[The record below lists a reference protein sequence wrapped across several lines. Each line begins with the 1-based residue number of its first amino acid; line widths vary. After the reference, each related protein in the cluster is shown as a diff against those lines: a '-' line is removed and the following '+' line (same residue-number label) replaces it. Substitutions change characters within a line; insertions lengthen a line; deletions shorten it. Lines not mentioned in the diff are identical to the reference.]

1 MASAFKLLASVDPKY
16 KCLAVICV
24 IVLYLVP
31 SLYVGWRTYDI
42 WYGGAPALKTQMSP
56 TWGKLPDLFACAKTQ
71 KAVPR
76 ITRCSLTD
84 FEPENGMDFTPAST
98 SFKDMLKPSYFRKK
112 EGHCLLT
119 NFRNHKVAG
128 TGQLSVPDAGGK
140 SAVYGHC
147 VRLNTSIL
155 EPNASWPSSSKIL
168 LRFLVTDA
176 SVTEMTLRAYDPNGF
191 QLLTYLNA
199 GTTHLVLKKKRIGSM
214 SFQGKNLSSWNT
226 WLGLWSPGLK
236 NDYNVEL
243 RSFDPDED
251 VEKILTP
258 SNSTLQYQVFVLSIS
273 IPDKHAVEEIEVG
286 RVPQIIFLLARVGG
300 WMSVLSAILGLCWV
314 QKHPYDP
321 MVVTYEERTL
331 LGTSEPR
338 TQSQK

>member
-1 MASAFKLLASVDPKY
+1 
-16 KCLAVICV
+16 
-24 IVLYLVP
+24 
-31 SLYVGWRTYDI
+31 
-42 WYGGAPALKTQMSP
+42 
-56 TWGKLPDLFACAKTQ
+56 
-71 KAVPR
+71 
-76 ITRCSLTD
+76 
-84 FEPENGMDFTPAST
+84 
-98 SFKDMLKPSYFRKK
+98 
-112 EGHCLLT
+112 
-119 NFRNHKVAG
+119 
-128 TGQLSVPDAGGK
+128 
-140 SAVYGHC
+140 
-147 VRLNTSIL
+147 
-155 EPNASWPSSSKIL
+155 
-168 LRFLVTDA
+168 
-176 SVTEMTLRAYDPNGF
+176 
-191 QLLTYLNA
+191 
-199 GTTHLVLKKKRIGSM
+199 M

-338 TQSQK
+338 TQSQKWCLSWRGCTVHGLNMSKPYESLFGGAAKNLPFHNGISWVVRAQPVPKCGKLI